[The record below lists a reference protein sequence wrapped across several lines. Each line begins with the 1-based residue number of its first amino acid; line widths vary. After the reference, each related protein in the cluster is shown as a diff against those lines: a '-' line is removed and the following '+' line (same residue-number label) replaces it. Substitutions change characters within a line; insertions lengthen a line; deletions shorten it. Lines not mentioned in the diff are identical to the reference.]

1 MEPAF
6 LQAKK
11 IIQKA
16 HENCRPMS
24 AWNEN
29 SQKFARCTEQLK
41 STSWLGAAF
50 EDIENFVAGNMNSSM
65 PIEAQIGQL
74 GKMTISIG
82 MKQTKTN
89 GIETAIQN
97 IKHMSDSITTS
108 KVCSEIPGCQEKV
121 RRTILQL
128 LMMEW
133 GIMGLG
139 DVAAGLFLVNHY
151 SFIGPYFGSTDG
163 PNWPHTP
170 LSKEPSL
177 QESYLHKEMM
187 RITEVLSKG
196 KLKHISILDL
206 PAFGSK
212 IAHLEWQHKRIS
224 NWPSEVSF
232 SILDELQPTTTPNP
246 STNNQ
251 TKVSLQ
257 TAFENYKILID
268 HWKSFMQ
275 KVYMKDL
282 NARFSPEMENNY
294 LFDFTKYIREDM
306 KTFLI
311 AHHGSVMMA
320 SKEAMQIWEKVADES
335 FNQTRSEHT
344 SSKVGM
350 YDKLVMQ
357 YAFKENIL
365 KKQQNDY
372 DGGSEL
378 FTPTLTTNG
387 LCYSFNS
394 ENYSS
399 VWKESEVTNN
409 FNELFPHNSS
419 AGFFQGAEVTDG
431 EILIQVFFYK

>member
-1 MEPAF
+1 
-6 LQAKK
+6 
-11 IIQKA
+11 
-16 HENCRPMS
+16 
-24 AWNEN
+24 
-29 SQKFARCTEQLK
+29 
-41 STSWLGAAF
+41 
-50 EDIENFVAGNMNSSM
+50 
-65 PIEAQIGQL
+65 
-74 GKMTISIG
+74 
-82 MKQTKTN
+82 
-89 GIETAIQN
+89 
-97 IKHMSDSITTS
+97 
-108 KVCSEIPGCQEKV
+108 
-121 RRTILQL
+121 
-128 LMMEW
+128 MEW
-133 GIMGLG
+133 GILELG
-139 DVAAGLFLVNHY
+139 DLAAGLFLANHY

-170 LSKEPSL
+170 LSKDPSH

-196 KLKHISILDL
+196 KLTNISILDL

-232 SILDELQPTTTPNP
+232 SILDEIRPTTTLNP

-268 HWKSFMQ
+268 HWKSYMQ
-275 KVYMKDL
+275 KVFMKDL
-282 NARFSPEMENNY
+282 SASFSPEMENNY

-311 AHHGSVMMA
+311 AHHGSVLMA
-320 SKEAMQIWEKVADES
+320 SKEAMQIWGKVADES
-335 FNQTRSEHT
+335 FNQTRSEHS
-344 SSKVGM
+344 SSKVGQ

-357 YAFKENIL
+357 YAFKQNIWR
-365 KKQQNDY
+365 KQQDDY
-372 DGGSEL
+372 DGESEL

-399 VWKESEVTNN
+399 VWKESEITNT
-409 FNELFPHNSS
+409 FNELFPHNNS
-419 AGFFQGAEVTDG
+419 AELFQGAEKIDG
-431 EILIQVFFYK
+431 EFPIQVFYSQT

>member
-6 LQAKK
+6 LQTKK

-24 AWNEN
+24 AWNEK
-29 SQKFARCTEQLK
+29 SQQFAKCTEQLK
-41 STSWLGAAF
+41 VSILWLGEAF
-50 EDIENFVAGNMNSSM
+50 EDIENAVAGNMNSAM

-89 GIETAIQN
+89 GIERAIQN
-97 IKHMSDSITTS
+97 IKHMSESIATS
-108 KVCSEIPGCQEKV
+108 NVCSEIPGCQEKV

-139 DVAAGLFLVNHY
+139 DFSAGLFLANHY
-151 SFIGPYFGSTDG
+151 SFIGPYFGSIDG

-170 LSKEPSL
+170 LSKDPSH

-187 RITEVLSKG
+187 RITQVLSKG
-196 KLKHISILDL
+196 KLTNISILDL

-232 SILDELQPTTTPNP
+232 SILDEMNVP
-246 STNNQ
+246 
-251 TKVSLQ
+251 KQ

-268 HWKSFMQ
+268 HWKSYMQ
-275 KVYMKDL
+275 KIFMKDL
-282 NARFSPEMENNY
+282 SARFSPEMENNY
-294 LFDFTKYIREDM
+294 LFDFTKYISEDM

-311 AHHGSVMMA
+311 AHHGSVLMA
-320 SKEAMQIWEKVADES
+320 SKETLPIWGQVADES
-335 FNQTRSEHT
+335 FNQTRREHS
-344 SSKVGM
+344 SSKVGQ

-357 YAFKENIL
+357 YAFKQNIL
-365 KKQQNDY
+365 KKQQDDY
-372 DGGSEL
+372 NGGSEL

-394 ENYSS
+394 EKYSG
-399 VWKESEVTNN
+399 VWKESEVTNA
-409 FNELFPHNSS
+409 FTELFPHNNS
-419 AGFFQGAEVTDG
+419 AEFFQGAAVTDG
-431 EILIQVFFYK
+431 EILIQVFFIDK

>member
-1 MEPAF
+1 MFFYELSSKTMEPAF
-6 LQAKK
+6 LQAKT

-16 HENCRPMS
+16 HENCRSMS
-24 AWNEN
+24 AWNEK
-29 SQKFARCTEQLK
+29 SQRFARCTEQLNT
-41 STSWLGAAF
+41 SISWLGEAF
-50 EDIENFVAGNMNSSM
+50 EDIQNFVAGNMNSAM
-65 PIEAQIGQL
+65 PIEAQIGHL
-74 GKMTISIG
+74 TVNPNDRKYYESHGL
-82 MKQTKTN
+82 
-89 GIETAIQN
+89 ETALR
-97 IKHMSDSITTS
+97 KLKAMSESITTS
-108 KVCSEIPGCQEKV
+108 TPCSKITGCQEKA

-128 LMMEW
+128 LMMQW
-133 GIMGLG
+133 GILELG
-139 DVAAGLFLVNHY
+139 DLAAGLFLANHY

-187 RITEVLSKG
+187 RITEVLSIG
-196 KLKHISILDL
+196 KQMNISILDL

-232 SILDELQPTTTPNP
+232 SVLDEMNVP
-246 STNNQ
+246 
-251 TKVSLQ
+251 LQ

-268 HWKSFMQ
+268 HWKSYMQ
-275 KVYMKDL
+275 KIFLKDL
-282 NARFSPEMENNY
+282 SARFSPEMENNY

-306 KTFLI
+306 KAFLI
-311 AHHGSVMMA
+311 AHHGSVLMA
-320 SKEAMQIWEKVADES
+320 SKETLPIWGQVADES
-335 FNQTRSEHT
+335 FNQTRREYS
-344 SSKVGM
+344 SSKVGH

-357 YAFKENIL
+357 YAFKQNIL
-365 KKQQNDY
+365 RKEQDDY

-399 VWKESEVTNN
+399 VWKESEVTNT
-409 FNELFPHNSS
+409 FTELFPHNNS
-419 AGFFQGAEVTDG
+419 AEFFQGASVTDG

>member
-24 AWNEN
+24 AWNEK

-41 STSWLGAAF
+41 SISWLGAAF
-50 EDIENFVAGNMNSSM
+50 EDIENFAAGNMNSSM

-97 IKHMSDSITTS
+97 IKHMSESITTS

-139 DVAAGLFLVNHY
+139 DLAAGLFLANHY

-170 LSKEPSL
+170 LSKDPSH

-187 RITEVLSKG
+187 RVTEVLSKG
-196 KLKHISILDL
+196 KLPSISILDL

-232 SILDELQPTTTPNP
+232 SILDEIQPTTTPNP
-246 STNNQ
+246 STKNQ

-268 HWKSFMQ
+268 HWKSYMQ
-275 KVYMKDL
+275 KVFMKDL
-282 NARFSPEMENNY
+282 SARFSPEMENNY

-311 AHHGSVMMA
+311 AHHGSVLMA
-320 SKEAMQIWEKVADES
+320 SKEAMQIWRKVADES
-335 FNQTRSEHT
+335 FNQTRSEHS

-357 YAFKENIL
+357 YAFKQNIW
-365 KKQQNDY
+365 KKHQDDY

-387 LCYSFNS
+387 LCHSFNS

-409 FNELFPHNSS
+409 FNELFPHNNT
-419 AGFFQGAEVTDG
+419 AEFFQGAEVTDG
-431 EILIQVFFYK
+431 EILI

>member
-6 LQAKK
+6 LQTKK

-16 HENCRPMS
+16 HENCRPIS
-24 AWNEN
+24 AWNEK

-41 STSWLGAAF
+41 VSVSWLGEAF
-50 EDIENFVAGNMNSSM
+50 EDIENFAAGNMNSTM
-65 PIEAQIGQL
+65 PIEAQIAQL

-97 IKHMSDSITTS
+97 IKHMSESITTS

-139 DVAAGLFLVNHY
+139 DLAAGLFLVNHY

-187 RITEVLSKG
+187 RITEVLSEG

-212 IAHLEWQHKRIS
+212 IAHLERQHKRIS
-224 NWPSEVSF
+224 NWPNEVSF
-232 SILDELQPTTTPNP
+232 SVLDEMNVP
-246 STNNQ
+246 
-251 TKVSLQ
+251 LQ
-257 TAFENYKILID
+257 TAFQNYKILID

-282 NARFSPEMENNY
+282 SARFSPEMENNY

-311 AHHGSVMMA
+311 AHHGSVLMA
-320 SKEAMQIWEKVADES
+320 SKEALPILGQVADES
-335 FNQTRSEHT
+335 FNQTRSEHS
-344 SSKVGM
+344 SSKVSQ

-357 YAFKENIL
+357 YAFKQDIL
-365 KKQQNDY
+365 KKQQDDY

-378 FTPTLTTNG
+378 FTPTLTTTG

-394 ENYSS
+394 EDYSS
-399 VWKESEVTNN
+399 VWKESEVKNT
-409 FNELFPHNSS
+409 FNGLFPHNKS

-431 EILIQVFFYK
+431 EILIQFFLYK